1 MMAASLTVGDRE
13 AIFEQLVRDRDVRW
27 VRVAEVVGVHP
38 TTVAREVG
46 RNGGREGYSPA
57 AAQTRCELERRR
69 VRPPKLADPDLAGR
83 VEEKLKEGF
92 SPMGTAR
99 ILAREGISV
108 SHETIY
114 RAIYSG
120 LIGVDPQ
127 QCLRTRRR
135 ARRRRKQDLTTNPSG
150 NYLGDYRPI
159 SARPAHVEERVEVG
173 HWEGDLIVGAG
184 AHTYMITLY
193 ERTCRLTHLIAL
205 PGGKATRLV
214 TGALAD
220 WFATLPEHLRQTLTW
235 DRGAE
240 MSDWV
245 NIDGLFAQGIYF
257 ADIRS
262 PWQRGG
268 NESNNRLIRF
278 WFPRHQSLA
287 DPDGQRIPAALHVLN
302 NQPRRSLGWQTPN
315 EAYHHHTVQ

>member
-1 MMAASLTVGDRE
+1 MMAASLTVSDRE
-13 AIFEQLVRDRDVRW
+13 AIFGQLVRDRDVRW

-38 TTVAREVG
+38 TTVAREVS

-57 AAQTRCELERRR
+57 AAQARAETKLRRAR
-69 VRPPKLADPDLAGR
+69 SPKLADPVLAGR
-83 VEEKLKEGF
+83 VVEKLEEGF
-92 SPMGTAR
+92 SPAGTAR
-99 ILAREGISV
+99 LLAREGIRV

-114 RAIYSG
+114 RAVYSG
-120 LIGVDPQ
+120 LISVDPQ

-159 SARPAHVEERVEVG
+159 SARPAQVEERVEVG

-220 WFATLPEHLRQTLTW
+220 WFATLPEHLRRTLTW
-235 DRGAE
+235 DHGSELTRWA
-240 MSDWV
+240 D
-245 NIDGLFAQGIYF
+245 IDHLFAQGIYF
-257 ADIRS
+257 ADKRS

-287 DPDGQRIPAALHVLN
+287 DPNGTRIPAALHVLN
-302 NQPRRSLGWQTPN
+302 NQPRRSLGWLTPN
-315 EAYHHHTVQ
+315 QAYHRHTVQ